1 MKELI
6 FNFLMAF
13 VLFVIGVI
21 TRYLVPWIK
30 EKIQGTKLEQ
40 VMVWAYKLVQAAE
53 QTITGGEDKKC
64 FVTKKLKEILTA
76 KNLAL
81 SDTQIDAL
89 IEGIVNELY
98 PKEGVTRNERI

>member
-1 MKELI
+1 MSDLF
-6 FNFLMAF
+6 FNLLMAF
-13 VLFVIGVI
+13 VIFVVGVI

-30 EKIQGTKLEQ
+30 EKIEGTKLEQ

-53 QTITGGEDKKC
+53 QTIGHGTDKKDY
-64 FVTKKLKEILTA
+64 VTKRLNEILTA
-76 KNLAL
+76 KNLSL

-98 PKEGVTRNERI
+98 PKEE